1 MATALDWS
9 RTAKETEKRDE
20 GRALKNG
27 ATGDQ
32 APERQDLFSLFD
44 VAAASGIL
52 FADAQLLMLIL
63 MLVRKKN
70 TSYEMYGLFGWL
82 VRIVAGS

>member
-1 MATALDWS
+1 VTPDRLVATALDWS

-44 VAAASGIL
+44 VAAALHLGRQALVYLPCSPELLISYGKIFFSHNIL
-52 FADAQLLMLIL
+52 
-63 MLVRKKN
+63 
-70 TSYEMYGLFGWL
+70 T
-82 VRIVAGS
+82 

>member
-1 MATALDWS
+1 VATALDWS

-20 GRALKNG
+20 GRALKNE

-32 APERQDLFSLFD
+32 SPERQDLFSLFD

-52 FADAQLLMLIL
+52 LADAQI
-63 MLVRKKN
+63 
-70 TSYEMYGLFGWL
+70 
-82 VRIVAGS
+82 